1 MTFDYCIVGAGI
13 VGLATAR
20 ALLRRAPGSSV
31 VVLEKEPDVG
41 VHQTGHNSGVIHAGI
56 YYEPGS
62 LKADLCKRG
71 AAATKRFADDH
82 GIAYRVTGKLLVATD
97 TVELARMENLVERA
111 RINGIAHQRLD
122 AAELRDREPLVSGL
136 GALLI
141 ETTGIIDYRLVCRAL
156 ADDVRAAGG
165 EVRTGAAVV
174 EISERPDAVTIA
186 TRDTTVTAGT
196 LIACAGL
203 QADRI
208 ARLAGLP
215 VDFQIMPFRGEY
227 YRLRPEKSSIVRHLI
242 YPIPDPELPFLGVH
256 LSPTIG
262 GDITVGPNA
271 VLGFAR
277 EKYRP
282 FAFDRRDVAEMV
294 RFPALRRVAAAN
306 VRTGFREMRNAIFK
320 RGYLD
325 ECRKYCPSLELDDLQ
340 DRHAGIR
347 AQAVLRDGTFV
358 HDFLIRTTDRM
369 VHVVNA
375 PSPAATSA
383 LPIGELIAERA
394 GT

>member
-1 MTFDYCIVGAGI
+1 MGYDYCVIGGGI

-20 ALLRRAPGSSV
+20 AILRRRPGASV
-31 VVLEKEPDVG
+31 VVLEKEKTVG

-71 AAATKRFADDH
+71 ATATKRFADEH
-82 GIAYRVTGKLLVATD
+82 GIDYRVTGKLLVATD
-97 TVELARMENLVERA
+97 STELARMDTLVERA
-111 RINGIAHQRLD
+111 RINGIDHERLD
-122 AAELRDREPLVSGL
+122 ADALREREPLVSGVA
-136 GALLI
+136 ALLI
-141 ETTGIIDYRLVCRAL
+141 EATGIIDYRRVCRAL
-156 ADDVRAAGG
+156 ADDVAAAGG
-165 EVRTGAAVV
+165 EVRTGARVV
-174 EISERPDAVTIA
+174 EIAERADGVTVSTTDA
-186 TRDTTVTAGT
+186 TVSART

-208 ARLAGLP
+208 ARLAGLRT
-215 VDFQIMPFRGEY
+215 DFQIVPFRGEY
-227 YRLRPEKSSIVRHLI
+227 YRLRQEKSSIVRHLI
-242 YPIPDPELPFLGVH
+242 YPIPDPDLPFLGVH

-271 VLGFAR
+271 VLGLAR

-282 FAFDRRDVAEMV
+282 FGVDRRDTLEML
-294 RFPALRRVAAAN
+294 RFPGMRRVAAAN
-306 VRTGFREMRNAIFK
+306 VRTGIRELRNAVFK
-320 RGYLD
+320 RGYLH
-325 ECRKYCPSLELDDLQ
+325 ECRKCCPSLELDDLQ

-347 AQAVLRDGTFV
+347 AQAVLADGSFV
-358 HDFLIRTTDRM
+358 HDFLIRSTERT

-394 GT
+394 VT

>member
-1 MTFDYCIVGAGI
+1 MVYDYCVIGAGI

-20 ALLRRAPGSSV
+20 AILDRQPGATV
-31 VVLEKEPDVG
+31 IVLEKEADVAA
-41 VHQTGHNSGVIHAGI
+41 HQTGHNSGVIHAGI

-62 LKADLCKRG
+62 LKADLCKQG
-71 AAATKRFADDH
+71 AAATKRFADEH
-82 GIAYRVTGKLLVATD
+82 GIEYRVTGKLLVATD
-97 TVELARMENLVERA
+97 DVELARMEKLTDRA
-111 RINGIAHQRLD
+111 RINGIDHERLG
-122 AAELRDREPLVSGL
+122 AAELRDREPLVSGV
-136 GALLI
+136 GALLVKD
-141 ETTGIIDYRLVCRAL
+141 TGIVDYRLVCRAL
-156 ADDVRAAGG
+156 AQDITDVGA
-165 EVRTGAAVV
+165 EVRTGSEVV
-174 EISERPDAVTIA
+174 GIDERDDCVTVA
-186 TRDTTVTAGT
+186 TPDTTVRART

-242 YPIPDPELPFLGVH
+242 YPIPDPDLPFLGVH
-256 LSPTIG
+256 LSPTVG

-277 EKYRP
+277 EKYEP
-282 FAFDRRDVAEMV
+282 FGFDRRDVAEML
-294 RFPALRRVAAAN
+294 RFPGLRRVAAAN
-306 VRTGFREMRNAIFK
+306 VRTGVREMRNAIFK

-358 HDFLIRTTDRM
+358 HDFLIRSTDRM

-383 LPIGELIAERA
+383 LPIGRMIAERA
-394 GT
+394 VT

>member
-1 MTFDYCIVGAGI
+1 MDHDFCVIGGGI

-20 ALLRRAPGSSV
+20 ALLRRNPGASV
-31 VVLEKEPDVG
+31 VVLEKEREVAA
-41 VHQTGHNSGVIHAGI
+41 HQTGHNSGVIHAGI

-71 AAATKRFADDH
+71 AEATKRFAERH
-82 GIAYRVTGKLLVATD
+82 GIEYRVTGKLLVATD
-97 TVELARMENLVERA
+97 PTELARMDALVDRA
-111 RINGIAHQRLD
+111 RINGIDHERLG
-122 AAELRDREPLVSGL
+122 AAELHHREPLVSGL
-136 GALLI
+136 GALLVKA
-141 ETTGIIDYRLVCRAL
+141 TGIIDYRQVCRAL
-156 ADDVRAAGG
+156 AEGVTASGG
-165 EVRTGAAVV
+165 EVRTGAEVV
-174 EISERPDAVTIA
+174 EISERSDAVTVSTA
-186 TRDTTVTAGT
+186 DTTVRART

-208 ARLAGLP
+208 ARLAGLHT
-215 VDFQIMPFRGEY
+215 DFQIVPFRGEY

-242 YPIPDPELPFLGVH
+242 YPIPDPDLPFLGVH
-256 LSPTIG
+256 LSPTVD

-282 FAFDRRDVAEMV
+282 FGVDRRDVMEML
-294 RFPALRRVAAAN
+294 RFPGMRRVAAAN
-306 VRTGFREMRNAIFK
+306 VRTGIREMRNAVFK
-320 RGYLD
+320 RGYLA

-340 DRHAGIR
+340 GRHAGIR
-347 AQAVLRDGTFV
+347 AQAVRGDGSFV
-358 HDFLIRTTDRM
+358 HDFLIRSTDRM

-383 LPIGELIAERA
+383 LPIGELIADR
-394 GT
+394 TDR